1 MFNTHEGKNV
11 RKGKNETVYIFFQG
25 STPSR
30 LLSPHVSSW
39 WRVLNGPQLLDG
51 YFIDVHVRACCS
63 FLLQLCLMVLQYCC
77 NEALRTAEGSSQR
90 QTERGRCGCERWQLF
105 TERGG
110 TPTRYP
116 SPLPWSSSLMS
127 PPEVLLA
134 RERAELQITL
144 QVTPGEKSYHT
155 GHTNRCEARP
165 SNDAV
170 DTWSECVPVSDCATV
185 HGEESTE
192 TYLTKYW
199 TYFTKNCLRRLF
211 SSSFVLS
218 YSSRT

>member
-25 STPSR
+25 STPPR

-39 WRVLNGPQLLDG
+39 WRVLNGPPLLDG

-90 QTERGRCGCERWQLF
+90 QREGDVGANVDSHSQRGVAH
-105 TERGG
+105 
-110 TPTRYP
+110 PTRYP
-116 SPLPWSSSLMS
+116 SPLPQSSSLMS

-170 DTWSECVPVSDCATV
+170 DTWSECVPVSDCAKV

-211 SSSFVLS
+211 SSFVLS

>member
-1 MFNTHEGKNV
+1 MALSYLTVILLMCTCVLAALSYFSFVLWFFNIVVTKLYGRLKVV
-11 RKGKNETVYIFFQG
+11 RKDRQREG
-25 STPSR
+25 
-30 LLSPHVSSW
+30 
-39 WRVLNGPQLLDG
+39 
-51 YFIDVHVRACCS
+51 DVGANVDSH
-63 FLLQLCLMVLQYCC
+63 
-77 NEALRTAEGSSQR
+77 SQR
-90 QTERGRCGCERWQLF
+90 GVAH
-105 TERGG
+105 
-110 TPTRYP
+110 PTRYP

-127 PPEVLLA
+127 PPEVVLA

>member
-25 STPSR
+25 STPPR

-77 NEALRTAEGSSQR
+77 NESLRTAEGSSQR
-90 QTERGRCGCERWQLF
+90 QTERGRCGCERWQPF

-110 TPTRYP
+110 TPHPVSFPT
-116 SPLPWSSSLMS
+116 SLVFITNVAARS
-127 PPEVLLA
+127 AVGERKSRAANHATSDTWREVLSH
-134 RERAELQITL
+134 RTHQ
-144 QVTPGEKSYHT
+144 QVWSASIKRRRRHLVWVPPRQRLRQGTRRGV
-155 GHTNRCEARP
+155 NRDLP
-165 SNDAV
+165 
-170 DTWSECVPVSDCATV
+170 
-185 HGEESTE
+185 
-192 TYLTKYW
+192 Y
-199 TYFTKNCLRRLF
+199 
-211 SSSFVLS
+211 
-218 YSSRT
+218 